1 MLYGK
6 YYKLLKLTSIEN
18 YMTKLLLVL
27 YNQQRCFLGLDHVFL
42 RSMLLIKIDNRI
54 LFCKILPPRGIY

>member
-6 YYKLLKLTSIEN
+6 YFKLLKLTSIEN

-27 YNQQRCFLGLDHVFL
+27 YNQ
-42 RSMLLIKIDNRI
+42 
-54 LFCKILPPRGIY
+54 